1 MLNRHDLAWLT
12 DAGWHAAMAGAPAPH
27 QSVFAQWR
35 DAGWPAVVRR
45 DDAAT
50 NGAAVPLGIAL
61 PPQADGAKPRI
72 ALLADAGHIANS
84 TRPLPLERAI
94 TAAPAVWQDG
104 LARLCA
110 ATQGL
115 SIHVY
120 GSLALQAITG
130 LAYVRPTSDIDL
142 LFAPRTTAEL
152 EEGLGLLRSHAAS
165 LPLDGELVFPSGAAV
180 AWREWLQAGAQR
192 VLVKERSA
200 ARLVP
205 AADLF
210 GLLAA

>member
-1 MLNRHDLAWLT
+1 MLNRHDLAWLS
-12 DAGWHAAMAGAPAPH
+12 DGGWHAAMAGAPASH
-27 QSVFAQWR
+27 QAVFAQWR

-45 DDAAT
+45 GDASSSGRAI
-50 NGAAVPLGIAL
+50 PLGIAL
-61 PPQADGAKPRI
+61 PPQADGVKPRI
-72 ALLADAGHIANS
+72 ALLAEPGHVADS
-84 TRPLPLERAI
+84 TGPLALERVV
-94 TAAPAVWQDG
+94 TAAPAAWQDG
-104 LARLCA
+104 LARLCEA
-110 ATQGL
+110 AQGL
-115 SIHVY
+115 SIRVY

-130 LAYVRPTSDIDL
+130 LAYVRPGSDIDL
-142 LFAPRTTAEL
+142 LFAPRTMAEL
-152 EEGLGLLRSHAAS
+152 QAGLDLLRSHAAS

-205 AADLF
+205 AADLC